1 MHSMFTEVAQS
12 QSIEVEGGE
21 PEGAEVRIFENTV
34 FGVSLVQWIGLRENL
49 QETVDFPMKYACI
62 L

>member
-12 QSIEVEGGE
+12 QSSEVEGGE

-34 FGVSLVQWIGLRENL
+34 FGVSLVQWIGLREIYRK
-49 QETVDFPMKYACI
+49 P
-62 L
+62 